1 MGAKRE
7 ILPLKLGMENCGR
20 GARGSAGLASW
31 CGSVITAEAWM
42 LAALASAAIAARGI
56 EGSSRRG
63 GDGLRTRLKGDRSTG
78 HATLQHLNR
87 AQTNTRS

>member
-42 LAALASAAIAARGI
+42 LAALASAAIAARGA
-56 EGSSRRG
+56 
-63 GDGLRTRLKGDRSTG
+63 LRVQAVEV
-78 HATLQHLNR
+78 ATALALD
-87 AQTNTRS
+87 